1 MITAL
6 DLAAL
11 RGGDRLTISGT
22 GLVENTVV
30 VDVPGEQ
37 PTVTMTAHPV
47 SGPDRGAM
55 RLEALP
61 SGKVLVTYLGEG
73 MCQPFE
79 ADATIVK

>member
-11 RGGDRLTISGT
+11 RAGDRLTIGT
-22 GLVENTVV
+22 GLVENTVI

-37 PTVTMTAHPV
+37 PVVTMTAHPV

-55 RLEALP
+55 RLEALV

-73 MCQPFE
+73 MHQPFE